1 MARRSPS
8 IEIYDL
14 RSLSPLSTLSLPNS
28 TGPISAVAALPNG
41 RHLLSA
47 SWDNVRLWD
56 VETAMEAAAA
66 GSEATEAAG
75 GKGMHMM
82 KDRRMPIGATVV
94 PGHYGG
100 TVSSL
105 REYSYCR
112 SLQPLAPDAY
122 FANTGSSLALPPP
135 FPPPRAAADIDP
147 TCRWMTT
154 TSGHRGWD
162 GTSTENLVIHEIRTQ
177 PGALQ

>member
-14 RSLSPLSTLSLPNS
+14 RSSSPLSTLSLPNS
-28 TGPISAVAALPNG
+28 TGPVSAVAALPNG

-66 GSEATEAAG
+66 GSEAAAAAATEAGG
-75 GKGMHMM
+75 GKGMTMM
-82 KDRRMPIGATVV
+82 MDRRRMPIGATVV

-105 REYSYCR
+105 RE
-112 SLQPLAPDAY
+112 
-122 FANTGSSLALPPP
+122 
-135 FPPPRAAADIDP
+135 
-147 TCRWMTT
+147 
-154 TSGHRGWD
+154 
-162 GTSTENLVIHEIRTQ
+162 
-177 PGALQ
+177 

>member
-14 RSLSPLSTLSLPNS
+14 RSSSPLSTLSLPNS
-28 TGPISAVAALPNG
+28 TGPVSAVAALPNG
-41 RHLLSA
+41 GHLLSA

-56 VETAMEAAAA
+56 VETAMEAAA

-75 GKGMHMM
+75 EKGMHM

-100 TVSSL
+100 TVSNL
-105 REYSYCR
+105 RECNHC
-112 SLQPLAPDAY
+112 L
-122 FANTGSSLALPPP
+122 F
-135 FPPPRAAADIDP
+135 
-147 TCRWMTT
+147 
-154 TSGHRGWD
+154 
-162 GTSTENLVIHEIRTQ
+162 
-177 PGALQ
+177 